1 MADLKTVLTE
11 TLRQHGELEDSGGT
25 CECGWYV
32 RGSDHAEHVAEA
44 LLGLSGVAV
53 TQLPEPI
60 GVNGN
65 DNRVWS
71 HTPNYI
77 EQEFE
82 GDVIINDRLGIDAD
96 HLRNTAAI
104 LLAAAVVSEGETR
117 DA

>member
-1 MADLKTVLTE
+1 MSDLKAALTE
-11 TLRQHGELEDSGGT
+11 ALRAALGQLWTEPEDDADKPD
-25 CECGWYV
+25 W
-32 RGSDHAEHVAEA
+32 DA
-44 LLGLSGVAV
+44 LPGKLAGVLLALPGVAV

-104 LLAAAVVSEGETR
+104 LLAAAVLSEGETR
-117 DA
+117 